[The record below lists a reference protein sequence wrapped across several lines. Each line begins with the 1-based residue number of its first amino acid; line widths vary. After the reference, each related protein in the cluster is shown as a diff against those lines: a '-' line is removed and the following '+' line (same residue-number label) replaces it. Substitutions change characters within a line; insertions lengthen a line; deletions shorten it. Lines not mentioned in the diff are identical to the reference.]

1 MASKK
6 ENTVNKLPGVLS
18 FQRCLLITDALFF
31 NEFADGTLTPLP
43 VIRHGIRGVQNI
55 SKKSKK
61 GQEAASSA
69 SREEVTNIQ
78 TTDSAKLDAKAERLL
93 VRFDLRSLDLSN
105 ALFACAPGN
114 TDEKGKNKES
124 SKRMSLFAETAEEE
138 KSDDRELVKTIRES
152 IHSFIQRAKEG
163 KADES
168 PLFKLACH
176 YAHNIA
182 NGRFLWRNRM
192 IARDVQIEV
201 QRLDQHGHALAPQG
215 DTPAQWT
222 FDALQRPLTSFN
234 DMLAQSARQEEAGA
248 GDFESIP
255 FDEQEVAA
263 VLAAGWQGEESAGLR
278 VTAHVH
284 FGVQGAVE
292 VYPSQNYLERKER
305 GFARSLYCIGD
316 APEGQD
322 AHSIRVMGQAALRDQ
337 KIGNALRTIDVWY
350 PDYNKRRLPLPVEP
364 NGASLEAQ
372 EFFRKGEDSGFILM
386 RRIGGLNP
394 ATPDGLFLL
403 ACLIRGGVFSEGGDK
418 A

>member
-105 ALFACAPGN
+105 ALFACAPGKADDN
-114 TDEKGKNKES
+114 STV
-124 SKRMSLFAETAEEE
+124 ETLRGA
-138 KSDDRELVKTIRES
+138 L
-152 IHSFIQRAKEG
+152 HSFIQRAKEG
-163 KADES
+163 EDK
-168 PLFKLACH
+168 PLLKLACY

-192 IARDVQIEV
+192 IARAVQIEV
-201 QRLDQHGHALAPQG
+201 QRLDQHGHVLTAQDGAPV
-215 DTPAQWT
+215 QWT

-248 GDFESIP
+248 GDFDSIP
-255 FDEQEVAA
+255 ADEQELAA
-263 VLAAGWQGEESAGLR
+263 VLAAGWQGEESPGLR

-292 VYPSQNYLERKER
+292 VYPSQNYLESKDR

-350 PDYNKRRLPLPVEP
+350 PDYNKRCLPLPVEP
-364 NGASLEAQ
+364 NGASLDAQ
-372 EFFRKGEDSGFILM
+372 EFFRTGDASGFTLM
-386 RRIGGLNP
+386 RRIGELDP
-394 ATPDGLFLL
+394 ASKEGLFLL